1 MRQPNSDTYIGI
13 IFLLFCSFAWWQIKN
28 LPTGV
33 GYENSIG
40 PEFFPSVMTV
50 VVAILSLCLIARSLW
65 GKAIEKGQGP
75 VLAGASTLFLMGL
88 FIALLVVYV
97 FIYEILGFI
106 LSSCIILPTGM
117 FMLGERRLLHIF
129 IFPCILVG
137 LAWLAFTKVMMV
149 PIPEFPFSF

>member
-1 MRQPNSDTYIGI
+1 MRKANADTYSGI
-13 IFLLFCSFAWWQIKN
+13 FFLLFCSFAWWQISN

-50 VVAILSLCLIARSLW
+50 VVAVFSLLLVIRSLW
-65 GKAIEKGQGP
+65 GKAIADGKTP
-75 VLAGASTLFLMGL
+75 VMAGASTLFLMGL
-88 FIALLVVYV
+88 FISLLVVYV
-97 FIYEILGFI
+97 FLYEILGFI

-129 IFPCILVG
+129 VFPCILVG

-149 PIPEFPFSF
+149 PIPEFPFSW